1 MIERVGPG
9 IACALAAAAIYGLI
23 PNFSRAAFVNGVPAF
38 ETTFMRTAVI
48 GVALGLLALLRAEKL
63 RVPRAALP
71 MFVAQAAATATVSIC
86 YLAAGQFIPVGL
98 AVTIFFTFPVI
109 ILLTAP
115 LAEGQAPGWP
125 QVAISLFA
133 FAGLALALAGE
144 VGGLDYRGVL
154 LAVASALACTVQFY
168 SGRKISGHVTPVVLG
183 SLVHL
188 AILPVTL
195 GVALWMNGGGLKILA
210 GEGIPLSGFGFL
222 AGVCLFY
229 VFAYLIHMTS
239 LRLAKA
245 SIVAPFYNLEPIVTA
260 GVAALLLGERLTAIQ
275 YLGAAM
281 VFTALIVSSLL
292 DFRKRAPVAA

>member
-1 MIERVGPG
+1 
-9 IACALAAAAIYGLI
+9 
-23 PNFSRAAFVNGVPAF
+23 
-38 ETTFMRTAVI
+38 MRTAVI